1 MTMNLKTLAITALGA
16 LALGLSADSQ
26 PAEAAETQFLRIAT
40 LAPRDSDMAKGFMK
54 LDKGMKQAS
63 GGAWGVRLYP
73 SGVAGDEPDVLRKM
87 KIGQMDASLI
97 TSVGLSQ
104 ILRETTLLS
113 TPGVIDDPQGWG
125 RVRKAMTAEWDKG
138 FEKAGYKLLAWGETG
153 GIRMFAKEPL
163 DKPSSIKKMRPW
175 LWPAA
180 HAMKETWLA
189 LGANG
194 VPLGVPEVY
203 GALQTG
209 MVDAVI
215 NTALTLVALQW
226 HTNLKHMTA
235 ETSGVLI
242 GGMLMSDKK
251 WSELPADVQKIVL
264 NEVQSNQETDAED
277 MRKTDERAFQ
287 NLIKRGYTAHKWK
300 GTPGEAEW
308 TKVQETVQKRL
319 VGRMYTQEQ
328 LDKVKKIAAGG

>member
-1 MTMNLKTLAITALGA
+1 MNLKTLAITAVGAFA
-16 LALGLSADSQ
+16 LALPADSK
-26 PAEAAETQFLRIAT
+26 PVEAAETQYLRIAT

-113 TPGVIDDPQGWG
+113 TPGVVQDAKGWE
-125 RVRKAMTAEWDKG
+125 RVRKEMTPEWDKG
-138 FEKAGYKLLAWGETG
+138 FEKAGYKLLAWGESG
-153 GIRMFAKEPL
+153 SLRMFAKDPL
-163 DKPSSIKKMRPW
+163 DKPSAVKKMRPW

-215 NTALTLVALQW
+215 NSCLTLVALQW
-226 HTNLKHMTA
+226 HTTLKHMTA
-235 ETSGVLI
+235 DASGVLI

-251 WSELPADVQKIVL
+251 WAELPPDVQKIVSH
-264 NEVQSNQETDAED
+264 EVAANQDTDADD

-300 GTPGEAEW
+300 GVPDAESEMN
-308 TKVQETVQKRL
+308 KVNETVQKRL
-319 VGRMYTQEQ
+319 IGRMYTAEQ
-328 LDKVKKIAAGG
+328 LERVKKIANGG

>member
-1 MTMNLKTLAITALGA
+1 
-16 LALGLSADSQ
+16 
-26 PAEAAETQFLRIAT
+26 
-40 LAPRDSDMAKGFMK
+40 MAKGFMK

-63 GGAWGVRLYP
+63 GGKWGVRLYP

-104 ILRETTLLS
+104 IVRETTLLS
-113 TPGVIDDPQGWG
+113 TPGVVNDVQGWE
-125 RVRKAMTAEWDKG
+125 RVRKEMTPEWDKA
-138 FEKAGYKLLAWGETG
+138 FEKQGYKLLAWGETG
-153 GIRMFAKEPL
+153 SLRMFAKDPL
-163 DKPSSIKKMRPW
+163 ESPSSIKKMRPW

-215 NTALTLVALQW
+215 NSALTLVALQW
-226 HTNLKHMTA
+226 HSNLKHMTA
-235 ETSGVLI
+235 ETSGLLI

-251 WSELPADVQKIVL
+251 WAELPPEVQKIVSD
-264 NEVQSNQETDAED
+264 EVGRNQDSDAED
-277 MRKTDERAFQ
+277 MRKTDERAYQ

-300 GTPGEAEW
+300 GTPGEAEMR
-308 TKVQETVQKRL
+308 KVEDTVQKRL
-319 VGRMYTQEQ
+319 VGRMYTAEQ
-328 LDKVKKIAAGG
+328 LERVKKIAKGG

>member
-1 MTMNLKTLAITALGA
+1 MTMNLKTLAIAALGA
-16 LALGLSADSQ
+16 LALGLQADSK
-26 PAEAAETQFLRIAT
+26 PVEAAETQFLRIAT

-63 GGAWGVRLYP
+63 GGTWGVRLYP

-97 TSVGLSQ
+97 TSIGLSQ
-104 ILRETTLLS
+104 IVRETTLLS
-113 TPGVIDDPQGWG
+113 TPGVVNDIQGWV
-125 RVRKAMTAEWDKG
+125 RVRKEMTPEWDKA
-138 FEKAGYKLLAWGETG
+138 FEKQGYKLLAWGETG
-153 GIRMFAKEPL
+153 SLRMFAKEPL
-163 DKPSSIKKMRPW
+163 ERPSSVKKMRPW

-215 NTALTLVALQW
+215 NSCLALVSLQW
-226 HTNLKHMTA
+226 HTTLKHMTA
-235 ETSGVLI
+235 DASGVLI
-242 GGMLMSDKK
+242 GGLLMSDKK
-251 WSELPADVQKIVL
+251 WTELPPEVQKIVA
-264 NEVQSNQETDAED
+264 NEVTSNQDADAEE
-277 MRKTDERAFQ
+277 MRKVDDRAYQ
-287 NLIKRGYTAHKWK
+287 NLLKRGYTAHKWK
-300 GTPGEAEW
+300 GTDAEAEIN
-308 TKVQETVQKRL
+308 KVNDTVQKRL